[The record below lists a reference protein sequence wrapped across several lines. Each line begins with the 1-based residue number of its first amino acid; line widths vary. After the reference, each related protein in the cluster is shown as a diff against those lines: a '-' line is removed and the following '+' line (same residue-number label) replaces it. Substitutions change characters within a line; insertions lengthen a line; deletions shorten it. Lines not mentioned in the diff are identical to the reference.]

1 MNVILNGR
9 SKYKVELLR
18 KLADIMSELYDK
30 REYKPITELA
40 IDVGLSI
47 PTVYKYLTAVRK
59 DKSID
64 QKVRRY
70 IKKCYK
76 VE

>member
-1 MNVILNGR
+1 
-9 SKYKVELLR
+9 
-18 KLADIMSELYDK
+18 MSELYAK
-30 REYKPITELA
+30 SEYKPVTELA

-47 PTVYKYLTAVRK
+47 PTVYKYLVAVRK

-64 QKVRRY
+64 PKVRRY

>member
-30 REYKPITELA
+30 REYKPVTELA

>member
-30 REYKPITELA
+30 REYKPVTELA

-47 PTVYKYLTAVRK
+47 PTVYKYLTVVRK

>member
-9 SKYKVELLR
+9 SKYKVKLLR
-18 KLADIMSELYDK
+18 KLADIMSELYAK
-30 REYKPITELA
+30 SEYKPVTELA

-47 PTVYKYLTAVRK
+47 PTVYKYLVAVRK

-64 QKVRRY
+64 PKVRRY